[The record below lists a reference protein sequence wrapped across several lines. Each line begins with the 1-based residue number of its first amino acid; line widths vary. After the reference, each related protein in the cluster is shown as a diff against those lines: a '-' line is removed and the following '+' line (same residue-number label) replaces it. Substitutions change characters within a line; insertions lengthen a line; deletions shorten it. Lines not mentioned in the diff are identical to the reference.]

1 MIVDTRRI
9 QQRRDR
15 RKAKASRF
23 RRGVKRKMSAV
34 SHGETGPNSTV
45 VNPQSKELIDKW
57 RKSKRPLLCVGKYHT
72 AEKLLVE
79 EAAQAMSGTNTLSGE

>member
-57 RKSKRPLLCVGKYHT
+57 RKSKRRLLCVGKYGT

-79 EAAQAMSGTNTLSGE
+79 ACPSGSLPPDKG